1 MLSFV
6 VDCMSFAPTGM
17 AVRAAPKLARPAVVM
32 SASLVEVSSCTRAVA
47 LDGPQDHT
55 HLESPTLTLGPRPE
69 PARTTAPTSTF
80 TTTLALTAALAALL
94 FEKGWQ
100 WHRGYT

>member
-47 LDGPQDHT
+47 
-55 HLESPTLTLGPRPE
+55 
-69 PARTTAPTSTF
+69 
-80 TTTLALTAALAALL
+80 
-94 FEKGWQ
+94 
-100 WHRGYT
+100 